1 MSYIYL
7 TRANTQA
14 LPLAIACILLKV
26 CKTTILLPN
35 NPPKLYGVFQA
46 FNNCQE
52 ITQSDVDWQI

>member
-14 LPLAIACILLKV
+14 LQLAIACILLKV

-35 NPPKLYGVFQA
+35 NPPKL
-46 FNNCQE
+46 
-52 ITQSDVDWQI
+52 